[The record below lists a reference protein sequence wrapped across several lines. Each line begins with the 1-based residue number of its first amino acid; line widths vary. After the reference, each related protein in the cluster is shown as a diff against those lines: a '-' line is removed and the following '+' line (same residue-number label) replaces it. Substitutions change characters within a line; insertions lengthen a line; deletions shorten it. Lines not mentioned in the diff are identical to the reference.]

1 MKINNN
7 RKNFLA
13 GNFIDYLT
21 WQIIR
26 KNKDQ
31 LFKNFIK
38 KIPSLITPD
47 LLVYLRIFLT
57 LFLTLLFFKKVS
69 AIFSWLVI
77 IYVICKIFDFFDG
90 SIARYRG
97 QLTFFGE
104 IFDPLSDRLLNLI
117 ALVIIISLWQLDS
130 LWVYFFV
137 NLAVIIMIILDLFSS
152 LLNFFPFRF
161 IYFRKI
167 FEAVGLVTTII
178 LLINELIK

>member
-1 MKINNN
+1 MKIDERNS
-7 RKNFLA
+7 FLSWKVID
-13 GNFIDYLT
+13 FIT
-21 WQIIR
+21 WKIIR
-26 KNKDQ
+26 KNKDAI
-31 LFKNFIK
+31 LRRMVSKF
-38 KIPSLITPD
+38 PSFITPD

-117 ALVIIISLWQLDS
+117 ALVIIISLWHLNS
-130 LWVYFFV
+130 LWLYFFT
-137 NLAVIIMIILDLFSS
+137 NLAVIIMIVLDLFFS
-152 LLNFFPFRF
+152 LLNLFSFRF
-161 IYFRKI
+161 VYFRKI
-167 FEAVGLVTTII
+167 FEAIGLLVTII
-178 LLINELIK
+178 LLITELIK